1 MLSVFLP
8 RSHLHASVKIDRCLM
23 NLPYVVANPL
33 SIVKVI
39 IAAMKAMWIG
49 REMEGGEILVMIN
62 APGRG
67 KVII

>member
-1 MLSVFLP
+1 
-8 RSHLHASVKIDRCLM
+8 M
-23 NLPYVVANPL
+23 NLPDVVASPL
-33 SIVKVI
+33 SIVKAI
-39 IAAMKAMWIG
+39 IAAMKAMSIG